1 MHDHGVL
8 PSTDR
13 GRKEYATTAY
23 TEQAITQEL
32 DKMGIDVFEPESR
45 KEKTMAQ
52 ALEAFSLFVLEE
64 EKEKCQ
70 AIIDRHM
77 GKSVGELM
85 GGSEQHEVYRVL
97 ITDDENEAAA
107 ELLKEF
113 HSSGKRY
120 ASALTIEKLQQYML
134 GMCEKRS
141 RTRRC
146 EKYTKLGNL
155 MFILA
160 FGPTNG
166 QVRHIDN
173 MDPNLQICLY
183 MSCDCPSTI
192 VYSMDGPQITNSN
205 ELVEHW
211 GKNGAVPELVKSIL
225 QANGDTALGDKSH
238 TKYFSYWDTIDAN
251 LKSFGKLYQPVSL
264 QLDLQTDPGTTL
276 MAGDNV
282 VHAGPP
288 TVEPR
293 MFAFAIG
300 IPEEDNKRNDES
312 EDNNGEVQYNPVLLH
327 LDLCCILFIMM
338 DFEYSKRKEE
348 HHEAKRFLLDLLLR
362 LVKEFPKEN
371 HVRLFND
378 DRRQVRDWLCK
389 LVEVLEYQEKVN
401 ILMQEAIESD
411 SMFYGPSNFK
421 KKRLKNKKGRNR
433 NRDEENTG
441 DGLSQLRL
449 ST

>member
-1 MHDHGVL
+1 MKIDNFVGL
-8 PSTDR
+8 PATDC
-13 GRKEYATTAY
+13 EH
-23 TEQAITQEL
+23 EITQEL
-32 DKMGIDVFEPESR
+32 DKMGIDVLEPESK

-64 EKEKCQ
+64 EKRKCQ
-70 AIIDRHM
+70 TIIDRHM

-97 ITDDENEAAA
+97 ITDGKHEAAA
-107 ELLKEF
+107 ELLREF
-113 HSSGKRY
+113 HASPLGKRY
-120 ASALTIEKLQQYML
+120 ANILTIDKIQQYML

-166 QVRHIDN
+166 QVRHIDD

-225 QANGDTALGDKSH
+225 RDRGDTVLGGKSH
-238 TKYFSYWDTIDAN
+238 TKFFSFWDTINVN
-251 LKSFGKLYQPVSL
+251 LKRFGKLYQPVSL
-264 QLDLQTDPGTTL
+264 QLALQTDPGTTL
-276 MAGDNV
+276 LAGDNV

-300 IPEEDNKRNDES
+300 IPEEDNQRNDET

-327 LDLCCILFIMM
+327 LDLCCILFSMM
-338 DFEYSKRKEE
+338 DVDYYERKDE
-348 HHEAKRFLLDLLLR
+348 HHEAKRFLLNLLLT
-362 LVKEFPKEN
+362 LVQEFPKDN

-378 DRRQVRDWLCK
+378 DRREIRDWLCK
-389 LVEVLEYQEKVN
+389 LVEVLEYQEKVI
-401 ILMQEAIESD
+401 ILMQEAIESV
-411 SMFYGPSNFK
+411 SIFYGPSNAK
-421 KKRLKNKKGRNR
+421 KKQLKKQKGRSR
-433 NRDEENTG
+433 KRDDDEAA
-441 DGLSQLRL
+441 DGLSLLPL
-449 ST
+449 SS

>member
-1 MHDHGVL
+1 MIINNAVVL
-8 PSTDR
+8 PAIDC
-13 GRKEYATTAY
+13 
-23 TEQAITQEL
+23 EQEIAQEL
-32 DKMGIDVFEPESR
+32 DKLGIDVLEPESR

-64 EKEKCQ
+64 EKIKCQ

-77 GKSVGELM
+77 GRSVGQLM
-85 GGSEQHEVYRVL
+85 GGSEQHEVYRVH
-97 ITDDENEAAA
+97 ITDDDHEAAA
-107 ELLKEF
+107 EMLQEF
-113 HSSGKRY
+113 HASPPGKRY
-120 ASALTIEKLQQYML
+120 ANVLTMEKLQQYML

-141 RTRRC
+141 RRRRC
-146 EKYTKLGNL
+146 EKFTKLDNL

-183 MSCDCPSTI
+183 MSCDCPTTI

-211 GKNGAVPELVKSIL
+211 GKTGVVPEFVKSIL
-225 QANGDTALGDKSH
+225 QAKGDTALGGKSH
-238 TKYFSYWDTIDAN
+238 TKYFSFWNTIDAN

-264 QLDLQTDPGTTL
+264 QLALQTDPGTTL
-276 MAGDNV
+276 MACDNA

-300 IPEEDNKRNDES
+300 IPEDDNQRNDES
-312 EDNNGEVQYNPVLLH
+312 ENNNGEVQYNPVLLH
-327 LDLCCILFIMM
+327 LDLCCILFSMM
-338 DFEYSKRKEE
+338 DVDYYERKDE
-348 HHEAKRFLLDLLLR
+348 HHEAKRFLLNLLLT

-378 DRRQVRDWLCK
+378 DRREVRDWLCK
-389 LVEVLEYQEKVN
+389 LVEVLEDQEKVI
-401 ILMQEAIESD
+401 ILMQEAIESV
-411 SMFYGPSNFK
+411 SLFYAPSNSM
-421 KKRLKNKKGRNR
+421 KKRLKKQKGRNR
-433 NRDEENTG
+433 NRDDENAA
-441 DGLSQLRL
+441 DGLSQFPL